1 MILSW
6 RNFFLCLSPSAS
18 LSPVSQLDTSFYCQI
33 ISTRFGSSKFCAV
46 PGKYLEL
53 LQSLSPWERN
63 HQRLTYFWTLIIIEL
78 LGLITNSLPSH
89 KIGPNWSKNFPQ
101 KRDFLRKIIFRT
113 EPLFLIIIIMNESS
127 WSLPSRSYL
136 DMSSTFALFLSFA
149 TFTIHNSKHLRRSKP
164 SLSVR

>member
-6 RNFFLCLSPSAS
+6 RNFFLGLSPSTS

-46 PGKYLEL
+46 PGKYPEL
-53 LQSLSPWERN
+53 LQSLSPWQRN
-63 HQRLTYFWTLIIIEL
+63 HQKFTYFWTLFIIEL
-78 LGLITNSLPSH
+78 LGLITNSLRSH
-89 KIGPNWSKNFPQ
+89 KIGPNWSKKTFPQ
-101 KRDFLRKIIFRT
+101 KKDFLRKIIYWT
-113 EPLFLIIIIMNESS
+113 EPFKSSFSLMPSS
-127 WSLPSRSYL
+127 WSLLSRSYL

-149 TFTIHNSKHLRRSKP
+149 TFTLHNSKHLRRSKP